1 MGQFMIK
8 LDEIDWE
15 ILRMLREN
23 SETPIKTMASRVK
36 LHQNTLLQRIKRLKK
51 DGVIIKYTAEVNYD
65 LIGYDL
71 IAIIMIKVRKGKA
84 GDMEQLKNL
93 FELNELESIYATTG
107 VYDLITTCRVKNR
120 DHLLSIIKTIGTNPI
135 VIRTMSNLVLFPYKR
150 PHEYNPFTE
159 KKK

>member
-36 LHQNTLLQRIKRLKK
+36 LHPNTLLQRIKRLKK

-93 FELNELESIYATTG
+93 FELN
-107 VYDLITTCRVKNR
+107 
-120 DHLLSIIKTIGTNPI
+120 
-135 VIRTMSNLVLFPYKR
+135 
-150 PHEYNPFTE
+150 
-159 KKK
+159 